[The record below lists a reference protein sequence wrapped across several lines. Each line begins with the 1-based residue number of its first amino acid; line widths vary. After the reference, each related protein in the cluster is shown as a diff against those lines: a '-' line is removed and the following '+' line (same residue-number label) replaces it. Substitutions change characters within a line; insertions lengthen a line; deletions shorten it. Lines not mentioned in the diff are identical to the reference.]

1 MNLENDWEELENY
14 EDEVKGEMRV
24 RGKQLKNI
32 AFDIDVGSDFF
43 SNHLDL
49 WFIGDRKT
57 KIKLELTEEEVIP
70 QVENPELILS
80 EMTKLFGEKGAQ
92 EILAMET
99 EMQLN
104 FEKIKDST
112 YAKLWPCLPLN
123 MKFDF

>member
-1 MNLENDWEELENY
+1 M
-14 EDEVKGEMRV
+14 
-24 RGKQLKNI
+24 
-32 AFDIDVGSDFF
+32 
-43 SNHLDL
+43 
-49 WFIGDRKT
+49 
-57 KIKLELTEEEVIP
+57 KIKLELTEDEVIP
-70 QVENPELILS
+70 QVENPEIILS

-112 YAKLWPCLPLN
+112 SAQLWPCLPLN

>member
-1 MNLENDWEELENY
+1 MVYTDN
-14 EDEVKGEMRV
+14 
-24 RGKQLKNI
+24 Q
-32 AFDIDVGSDFF
+32 
-43 SNHLDL
+43 
-49 WFIGDRKT
+49 KT
-57 KIKLELTEEEVIP
+57 KIKLELTEEEIIP

-112 YAKLWPCLPLN
+112 SAKLWPCLPLN